1 MKIVESTML
10 IPMTVLI
17 IISLIGLMMTFYDRL
32 EKQTEAHEKMRSE
45 IYETEIDW

>member
-1 MKIVESTML
+1 MKIVEATIL
-10 IPMTVLI
+10 IPLTILI

-32 EKQTEAHEKMRSE
+32 EKQTESHMKMRSE